1 MASMDLEMPDKTTQD
16 FDGPGMVSR
25 VDPILGMSLAGEEE
39 DITFSAAAMPS
50 PYLHYGL
57 DGGEVPEKVPKK
69 KSSGGRPRS
78 AARQDGGESK
88 SSRK

>member
-1 MASMDLEMPDKTTQD
+1 MPDKTTQD

-39 DITFSAAAMPS
+39 DITFSASAAPS

-57 DGGEVPEKVPKK
+57 DGGEAPEKLPKK
-69 KSSGGRPRS
+69 KSGGGRPRS
-78 AARQDGGESK
+78 AVRQDGESK